1 MMKRSFGK
9 SLPRLMAGRMP
20 VLGAT
25 ALIVLCCAGGSAQH
39 KQAAAA
45 RGAQIEIDRVRVE
58 IPDLMLLDQD
68 GKKVRFYS
76 DLLKD
81 RVVVMSFFY
90 TSCEYLCSMQ
100 GEVFSKLQALLG
112 ERAGK
117 SVFLISVTLDP
128 ATDAPEKLKA
138 WGARY
143 GVKPGWTLVTGEE
156 SEMNRL
162 LVKMTGG
169 SAGRNMHSAVTFIGN
184 DRKGAWVGADGVSAP
199 EDLLKI
205 IDEVEKRP

>member
-1 MMKRSFGK
+1 MIKGSFGK
-9 SLPRLMAGRMP
+9 SLARLMAGRMP
-20 VLGAT
+20 VLGAA
-25 ALIVLCCAGGSAQH
+25 ALLVLCCAGGSAQH
-39 KQAAAA
+39 KQAAGRVA
-45 RGAQIEIDRVRVE
+45 RIEIDKVRVE
-58 IPDLMLLDQD
+58 IPDLALLDQD
-68 GKKVRFYS
+68 GRKVRFYS

-81 RVVVMSFFY
+81 KVVVMSFFY

-117 SVFLISVTLDP
+117 SVFLVSVTLDP
-128 ATDAPEKLKA
+128 ATDTPERLKA

-156 SEMNRL
+156 PEMNKL
-162 LVKMTGG
+162 LVKMTGS
-169 SAGRNMHSAVTFIGN
+169 SAGRNMHSSVTIIGN
-184 DRKGAWVGADGVSAP
+184 DRRGAWVGADGVGAP